1 MADRTYVV
9 TGSASGIGAATAARL
24 RAHGYRVIG
33 VDQRDADVVA
43 DLATVNGRAAL
54 VDGVHAATGGR
65 IDAVIACAGISSGD
79 PITVRVNFFGVV
91 ATLEGLRPLLA
102 ESEQPRA
109 ATISSV
115 ALLQVL
121 DGEIVDAC
129 LAGDEERAVSAAAG
143 KDVLVYPSTKR
154 ALARWVRRAA
164 PTDEWAGA
172 GITLNAVAPGVV
184 LTPMTDSLLGD
195 PVWRTIVDDAV
206 PMPLGGYAEPEEI
219 AAVLDWLTSVDN
231 TKVTG
236 QVLFVD
242 GGADVVLRPDDVW

>member
-1 MADRTYVV
+1 M
-9 TGSASGIGAATAARL
+9 
-24 RAHGYRVIG
+24 
-33 VDQRDADVVA
+33 
-43 DLATVNGRAAL
+43 
-54 VDGVHAATGGR
+54 
-65 IDAVIACAGISSGD
+65 
-79 PITVRVNFFGVV
+79 
-91 ATLEGLRPLLA
+91 
-102 ESEQPRA
+102 
-109 ATISSV
+109 

-121 DGEIVDAC
+121 DDDIVDAC
-129 LAGDEERAVSAAAG
+129 LAGDEERAVAAAAG

-154 ALARWVRRAA
+154 ALARWVRRTA

-219 AAVLDWLTSVDN
+219 AAVLDWLTSADN